1 MSITPR
7 FPPSLPPD
15 TLGWAAS
22 PHYQSPLLAGTD
34 NKEGT
39 AGSIVSPLGCSYEA
53 LSTLE
58 QKGVRIAH
66 LNPNVLDARAQVPMC
81 TSTEF
86 SDLVRRY
93 EGRVPRSSV
102 AFLDIVLTMRAP
114 APKDFE
120 YVVLNVK
127 EVKRLRSPAVIR
139 RMLRE
144 QVFCKRVGWRWYLAT
159 ELELPIADALKAKLL
174 MNWVK
179 HITASPN
186 ELQRLATFVQANA
199 DGARLID
206 VLDRA
211 SRLLKIDADLAAGQF
226 AFCVLEGLLR
236 LDLSHPFGMPV
247 PLALTSGLME

>member
-1 MSITPR
+1 MPIVPR
-7 FPPSLPPD
+7 FPPNLPPD
-15 TLGWAAS
+15 TLGWVAS

-34 NKEGT
+34 NKRATG
-39 AGSIVSPLGCSYEA
+39 GSVSSPLGCSYEA
-53 LSTLE
+53 LSTFE
-58 QKGVRIAH
+58 KRGVRIAH
-66 LNPNVLDARAQVPMC
+66 LNPNVLDVRTQVPMR

-86 SDLVRRY
+86 ADLVKRY
-93 EGRVPRSSV
+93 EGHVPRSSMP
-102 AFLDIVLTMRAP
+102 FFDIVLTMRAP

-127 EVKRLRSPAVIR
+127 EVERLRSPAVIR

-144 QVFCKRVGWRWYLAT
+144 QVFCKRIGWRWYLAT
-159 ELELPIADALKAKLL
+159 ELELPIADALTAKLL
-174 MNWVK
+174 MNWVR
-179 HITASPN
+179 HTASPN

-211 SRLLKIDADLAAGQF
+211 SRLLKIDADLTAGQF

-236 LDLSHPFGMPV
+236 LDLSHPFGMPQ
-247 PLALTSGLME
+247 PLALTSGLLE